1 MGRVA
6 VPKTGQKTS
15 SPREDATETSVGKVA
30 VSKTGRGP
38 VWAGFRDIVGL
49 FGTWG
54 CYSSTCG
61 LAGRGE
67 DRPKINLKL
76 AADWL
81 WEDPW

>member
-1 MGRVA
+1 MVP
-6 VPKTGQKTS
+6 VPKIGQKTP
-15 SPREDATETSVGKVA
+15 SPHRDGSGVPVGKVA